1 MGLYRIAGILTEME
15 PKYARLRDSAAK
27 YLEKGNA
34 SPEIRAVLPESF
46 AEEKRKLNPDMD
58 DELIEYFYTGV
69 LYSYRALDHGVF
81 VLHGSAISCDGKAY
95 VFSADS
101 GTGKSTHTA
110 YWRDAFGDRVG
121 VINDDKPAIRREK
134 DGFYVYGTPFSGKTS
149 LNRNVSFPIGALCFI
164 YRSEQNEIRRIGP
177 DESVPLLLK
186 QTLRPANES
195 KLDKALSL
203 IDGFLRTV
211 PVYSLGVANSVSA
224 AVFAENALIRHD
236 GGAGR
241 NSFR

>member
-15 PKYARLRDSAAK
+15 PEYARLRESAAK
-27 YLEKGNA
+27 YLEKGDG
-34 SPEIRAVLPESF
+34 PPDVRAILPGSF
-46 AEEKRKLNPDMD
+46 AEQKKKQIPEMD

-69 LYSYRALDHGVF
+69 LYSYRALDYGVF

-110 YWRDAFGDRVG
+110 YWREAFGDRVG
-121 VINDDKPAIRREK
+121 VINDDKPAIRLERN
-134 DGFYVYGTPFSGKTS
+134 GFDVYGTPFSGKTS
-149 LNRNVSFPIGALCFI
+149 LNENVSFPLGALCFI
-164 YRSEQNEIRRIGP
+164 YRSEHNEIRRIGP
-177 DESVPLLLK
+177 DEAVPLLLK

-203 IDGFLRTV
+203 ADEFLRRV
-211 PVYSLGVANSVSA
+211 PVYSLGVTNSVSSA
-224 AVFAENALIRHD
+224 IFAEKALIRD
-236 GGAGR
+236 QGGAER
-241 NSFR
+241 DQN